1 MTKVHPRLSRSPT
14 DFSRITRGSAKW
26 FTGSGWR
33 SGKVVAVHSDRAVI
47 EATNPTQKV
56 VVRDARNINQ

>member
-1 MTKVHPRLSRSPT
+1 MSNVHPRLSQSPT

-33 SGKVVAVHSDRAVI
+33 SGEVINVHADRVLI
-47 EATNPTQKV
+47 KATNPTRKV
-56 VVRDARNINQ
+56 VITDARNITQ